1 MVVIVIRFAHIHT
14 HLFQLDEQQRDA
26 VHKADNIRPSMIQC
40 SVNLHFLHG
49 KKVVVGRIVKVDDT
63 SQTFLQIAV
72 WQTEINRHAAGD
84 EAVLQL
90 VGLHGCSGK
99 GGFQERLDHAVS
111 IGLRHPAIQAEQRRA
126 QILGEQYLTVVGAAQ
141 HTVWPQCF
149 LIVGID
155 QIPAQLIMQQISRHA
170 LNKDVFGIVV
180 AHGVISFNKYA
191 FAYGRKTGHRLF
203 NGMKN
208 GEL

>member
-84 EAVLQL
+84 E
-90 VGLHGCSGK
+90 
-99 GGFQERLDHAVS
+99 GGTSARWSAWV
-111 IGLRHPAIQAEQRRA
+111 
-126 QILGEQYLTVVGAAQ
+126 
-141 HTVWPQCF
+141 
-149 LIVGID
+149 
-155 QIPAQLIMQQISRHA
+155 
-170 LNKDVFGIVV
+170 
-180 AHGVISFNKYA
+180 
-191 FAYGRKTGHRLF
+191 
-203 NGMKN
+203 
-208 GEL
+208 